1 MENKSTL
8 LSADF
13 TILDQCFELLKEAK
27 DDKDIYKI
35 QQALGEA
42 KINVE
47 KEEVFYALMR
57 SYVDIVHKES
67 NNISNIEGSEIASN
81 NESIISTQKT
91 KKSKV
96 SNIEKFLNKKNTEE
110 TSDKNSIINLK
121 KEEIVEHQEDNQ
133 SQSKKLKDEYNQHKD
148 KYNKAIISFC
158 EKETNKSY
166 SNYYV
171 EGKERPLIW
180 YILLSN
186 GGSFFQDKT
195 ILKIIENT
203 SDKNLTTQIKD
214 HSLFDYIIDQ
224 NIGGNCDLSKIINS
238 LLDRG
243 VVVNYDNPNVLD
255 NLLSSH
261 RMNSSNVTSTLWP
274 KMAEKCIEEVAKEGN
289 LKLFYSLI
297 DGKNIIHNER
307 SNLKKDI
314 TSFIDQCNDGELL
327 NKMLYSALVSN
338 HDKNRKIHSD
348 EVFSALNKK
357 DIFGKI
363 KITPETLYEII
374 NLEPQNRLL
383 FESAVSNIFNQIKE
397 DSTILDK
404 QKEITRFLGTRC
416 GPDGLTSFLSVCKKG
431 WDNALST
438 LIELDQSC
446 VKHQDLFGNN
456 ALDIAVDSD
465 LIQTSRILIKS
476 GVKIRE
482 KAFISAVRGNQETMA
497 QLLLENGAN
506 PNSISYEKL
515 ENLNNKEIDLD
526 NINMADDD
534 KIEIN
539 INPITIEKKVSALEI
554 AIEKNNPQMISI
566 LVENGALIRDG
577 YGNYLEYYS
586 DYKNSLSQNKEGD
599 VIENYFYSGNNLSSS
614 YKYPGNNKIEEKEKL
629 INQELDLLSSYSKQ
643 VTGEIDQVI
652 ERIAGDESNEFKQLI
667 LKGIELLKNK
677 SLGVVVIGNQDG
689 VKMNFSPDEILG
701 EVSRGKTFYN
711 LLRYTDSKEAKEV
724 FQNNQDL
731 IVQGKFGELL
741 EIISRKSET
750 NKSIKVSSAKQMSG
764 HDKKQSNSRGE

>member
-57 SYVDIVHKES
+57 SYVDIAHKES

-148 KYNKAIISFC
+148 KYNKAINSFC
-158 EKETNKSY
+158 EKEANKPY
-166 SNYYV
+166 LNYYA
-171 EGKERPLIW
+171 EGKERPLLW
-180 YILLSN
+180 YVILSN

-214 HSLFDYIIDQ
+214 HSLLDYIIDQ

-297 DGKNIIHNER
+297 DGKNISHNER

-374 NLEPQNRLL
+374 NLEPHNRLL

-614 YKYPGNNKIEEKEKL
+614 YKYPGEEKEKL

-677 SLGVVVIGNQDG
+677 SLGVVIIRNQDG

-724 FQNNQDL
+724 FRNNQDL
-731 IVQGKFGELL
+731 IVQGEFGELL